1 MISKP
6 ILVIDGLNYFTR
18 NFMVNETVTAS
29 GELVGGVTGFVRGL
43 GKLISQLHPDRVFVI
58 WEQGGPSPR
67 RKHIYSEYKANRATN
82 KGLQEMYRNDGK
94 FNPNSNMKNKVYQLQ
109 LVSKALGHLPVCQV
123 YVQDT
128 EADDIIAYLV
138 KRKFQNE
145 ACTKIVV
152 SSDKDFYQLLE
163 DSTVR
168 IFDPARKILID
179 SDYVLKNFGVS
190 PRNITL
196 ARSVI
201 GDTSDNLDGVPG
213 IGFKTIASRFKDFA
227 RDDVDLDQA
236 WLLEAANSEIKA
248 SKKPLKCFSDIVSHS
263 SVVARNWQLMYL
275 DTSCLAANQI
285 SKVDYKV
292 ENFQPVADKLGFI
305 KTFTGADIPLTND
318 LDFTFTMAKTL
329 VR

>member
-1 MISKP
+1 MITKP

-29 GELVGGVTGFVRGL
+29 GDLVGGVVGFVRGL
-43 GKLISQLHPDRVFVI
+43 GKLISQLHPDRVFVV

-109 LVSKALGHLPVCQV
+109 LLSKALGHLPVCQV

-163 DSTVR
+163 DPNVR

-179 SDYVLKNFGVS
+179 ANYVVENFGTS

-201 GDTSDNLDGVPG
+201 GDASDNLDGVPG
-213 IGFKTIASRFKDFA
+213 VGFKTLAHRFPDFSRADI
-227 RDDVDLDQA
+227 DLDQS
-236 WLLEAANSEIKA
+236 WLMEYAKKEIQG
-248 SKKPLKCFSDIVSHS
+248 SKKPPKCFADIVSHA
-263 SVVARNWQLMYL
+263 SVVERNWKLMYL
-275 DTSCLAANQI
+275 DTSCLAASQI
-285 SKVDYKV
+285 SKVDYRV
-292 ENFQPVADKLGFI
+292 ENFQPIANKLGFI

-318 LDFTFTMAKTL
+318 IDFAFSVAKTL